1 MRVLADG
8 RVLRTEAEWRGL
20 VERFEQSGVSAAVF
34 CRHAKLPRSSFVKW
48 RRILG
53 RSAKAERSSRRSP
66 AFVEWIASPSV
77 QTEVAKERVA
87 GGELELTLPGGVV
100 VRWKA

>member
-34 CRHAKLPRSSFVKW
+34 CRRAKVPRSSFVKW

-53 RSAKAERSSRRSP
+53 RSAKAERSSHRSP
-66 AFVEWIASPSV
+66 AFVEWIAPASAQSA
-77 QTEVAKERVA
+77 VAKERA
-87 GGELELTLPGGVV
+87 AGELELTLPGGVV